1 MAQTPNQT
9 ARAGSANQTPTPS
22 QAPSGKTISSSVF
35 KDFASI

>member
-9 ARAGSANQTPTPS
+9 ARAGSANQTPTPA
-22 QAPSGKTISSSVF
+22 QAPSEKTISSSVF